1 MPKRHNQVES
11 WTTKKVSRAVMER
24 RVMSALKSTQAA
36 RKELG
41 VMVLSITPDEG
52 LAEAYEQMFALRNTE
67 VWLLG
72 RLDRLRQR

>member
-1 MPKRHNQVES
+1 MSNHGQVES

-41 VMVLSITPDEG
+41 VMVLSITPDDG
-52 LAEAYEQMFALRNTE
+52 LAGAYEQMFALRNTE